1 MPASGTFEVSALDS
15 VGLVSAAVVATGSV
29 MLACL
34 QLPHGAHRDRL
45 LQARWVLAATY
56 AVLALSGFYKVSLG
70 HVVQSPLVL
79 LCVASFQALLFTY
92 SSSVLIAPGAF
103 SPRRLTAILVCIL
116 FGTVVLVL
124 SNVFLPRLY
133 AVLWPVALV
142 AYVVQ
147 MTVHTVTFTR
157 LANRVQENLESYYD
171 EDVTRRLYPVKGL
184 FYSALFIGVLA
195 FCATVMPLTLWTYN
209 GFVISYTIYYLYVA
223 VMVVNYS
230 VYGRFFMQAADYD
243 AASQSEVMCDDEM
256 GSVTKP
262 ELREAL
268 ASWVD
273 RRGYLDTDMGTDLIA
288 EELGVNRQ
296 QLAAYMRA
304 EYGMTF
310 RSWRLRLRLQYA
322 QKLIASGKIKLSQ
335 VYEHAGFSDRSN
347 FYKEFSKFSGMTPQ
361 AYHDKYFQ
369 GQ

>member
-1 MPASGTFEVSALDS
+1 MHTAGFYDVSALDC
-15 VGLVSAAVVATGSV
+15 VGLVSAATVATASV
-29 MLACL
+29 VLACL
-34 QLPHGAHRDRL
+34 QVPRYSHRDKL
-45 LQARWVLAATY
+45 SQARWVLAATY

-124 SNVFLPRLY
+124 SNVFLLRLY
-133 AVLWPVALV
+133 AILWPVALV
-142 AYVVQ
+142 AYVLQ
-147 MTVHTVTFTR
+147 MIVHTVTFTR

-171 EDVTRRLYPVKGL
+171 EDVTRRLYPVKGM

-230 VYGRFFMQAADYD
+230 VYGRFFMQAADYEMV
-243 AASQSEVMCDDEM
+243 SESVGGSDDL
-256 GSVTKP
+256 GPLTNP
-262 ELREAL
+262 ELRAAL

-322 QKLIASGKIKLSQ
+322 QKLIASGKIKLPQ

-361 AYHDKYFQ
+361 AYQDKYSHRQ
-369 GQ
+369 